1 MQHLDIGLIEATGHG
16 LRRYPRHGLGMA
28 YRHGF
33 HPMRRY
39 EHG

>member
-1 MQHLDIGLIEATGHG
+1 MQHLGIGLIERTGHG
-16 LRRYPRHGLGMA
+16 LCRYTGHGLGMA
-28 YRHGF
+28 YRHVL